1 MSDQKCQEEYIR
13 RIHKVQDYIEYHLGQ
28 SMSIDELSSAAGF
41 SKYHFSRIFQG
52 MLHEPLAHYVNRIR
66 MEKAL
71 FLLAHRA
78 DKNMTNIAYE
88 LGLSDSAV
96 FSRAFKNFYG
106 VSPREYR
113 KEYSKNCKDSFLL
126 SEYNKD
132 TAKNEW
138 EGNPFSVTG
147 QITIANMEEKQVA
160 YVRHTGTYETL
171 SKEYGGLM
179 QTLFAHAKKQHLLVD
194 GQNWPLAMYHD
205 NPEFGEA
212 SQFRT
217 SLCLTVPEDIRIQE
231 DGVLGTMKL
240 EGGLYAVGHFKIQ
253 KEQYSDAWNY
263 MYQEWIAGSSYVPR
277 NYYPFEV
284 YCNNPYANENHIH
297 EVDIYVPIE
306 PIHLR
311 EGISQAD
318 VLAHPFDAA
327 REREKLA
334 KRVSTRF

>member
-1 MSDQKCQEEYIR
+1 MADQKCQEEYIR
-13 RIHKVQDYIEYHLGQ
+13 RIHKVQDYIGQHLGQ
-28 SMSIDELSSAAGF
+28 SMSIEELSSAAGF

-66 MEKAL
+66 MENAL
-71 FLLAHRA
+71 FLLAHRS
-78 DKNMTNIAYE
+78 DKNMTDIAYE

-96 FSRAFKNFYG
+96 FSRAFKNYYG

-113 KEYSKNCKDSFLL
+113 KAYSKNCKDSFLL

-138 EGNPFSVTG
+138 EGNPFPVTA
-147 QITIANMEEKQVA
+147 QITLANMEEKQVA

-171 SKEYGGLM
+171 AKEYEGLM
-179 QTLFAHAKKQHLLVD
+179 QTLFAHAKKQHFLVD
-194 GQNWPLAMYHD
+194 GQNWLIAMYHD

-231 DGVLGTMKL
+231 DGVLGRMKV
-240 EGGLYAVGHFKIQ
+240 EGGLYAVGHFQIR

-263 MYQEWIAGSSYVPR
+263 MYQEWITGSGYVPR
-277 NYYPFEV
+277 NYNPFEAYRIDSDV
-284 YCNNPYANENHIH
+284 NESPIH

-306 PIHLR
+306 PIH
-311 EGISQAD
+311 
-318 VLAHPFDAA
+318 F
-327 REREKLA
+327 
-334 KRVSTRF
+334 

>member
-28 SMSIDELSSAAGF
+28 SLSIEELSNAAGF

-78 DKNMTNIAYE
+78 DKNITDIAYE
-88 LGLSDSAV
+88 LGYTDSAV
-96 FSRAFKNFYG
+96 FSRAFKNYYG

-113 KEYSKNCKDSFLL
+113 KEYSKNCKASFLL
-126 SEYNKD
+126 SEYNKN
-132 TAKNEW
+132 TAKKEW
-138 EGNPFSVTG
+138 AGNPFPVTG
-147 QITIANMEEKQVA
+147 QITIANMEGKQVA

-171 SKEYGGLM
+171 AKEYANLM
-179 QTLFAHAKKQHLLVD
+179 QTLFAHAKKQHFLVD
-194 GQNWPLAMYHD
+194 GQNWLLAMYHD
-205 NPEFGEA
+205 NPEFGEV

-217 SLCLTVPEDIRIQE
+217 SLCLTVPEDIRVQE
-231 DGVLGTMKL
+231 DGILGMMKL
-240 EGGLYAVGHFKIQ
+240 EGGLYAVGHFQIQ
-253 KEQYSDAWNY
+253 QEQYNDAWNY
-263 MYQEWIAGSSYVPR
+263 MYQEWITGSGYIPR

-284 YCNNPYANENHIH
+284 YRNDPYANESHIH

-306 PIHLR
+306 PIH
-311 EGISQAD
+311 
-318 VLAHPFDAA
+318 F
-327 REREKLA
+327 
-334 KRVSTRF
+334 